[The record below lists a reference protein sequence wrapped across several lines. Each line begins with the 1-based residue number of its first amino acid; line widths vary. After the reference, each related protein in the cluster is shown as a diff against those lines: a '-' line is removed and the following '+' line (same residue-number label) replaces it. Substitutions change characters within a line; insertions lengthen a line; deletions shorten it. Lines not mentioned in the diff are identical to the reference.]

1 MTAPLHGV
9 HVVALTDTPTTAY
22 AAHLL
27 ARLGAEVLHI
37 ALDPGA
43 DDGVDLMRALLP
55 TTDVVLED
63 CAPRVL
69 GEAGL
74 SVEDT
79 RTAHPVT
86 VWCALKPVA
95 GEAQADVSTS
105 WHAVAAILLALHHR
119 ATSGVAQHIDLDV
132 AASPVPAFAG
142 GLPAALPLRFEA
154 PPAAV

>member
-79 RTAHPVT
+79 RAAHPAT

-95 GEAQADVSTS
+95 GEAQADLSAA

-119 ATSGVAQHIDLDV
+119 AAAGAAQRIDVEVGVSHDRML
-132 AASPVPAFAG
+132 AAVP
-142 GLPAALPLRFEA
+142 PETLPLRFV
-154 PPAAV
+154 PSSTIG